1 MQALWEW
8 GIRTLGVLDVSSVTK
23 KPDAQAQA
31 APPDPKA
38 MAAQASAVNEM
49 RKALGMTEIP
59 VGKKAKKVRDPTA
72 EKKPPTAWMTAI
84 AETVTD
90 MRANGW
96 PAWTDADGHFW
107 PASVRGQVKD
117 KSGAEHEAWVFP
129 DSGKEATQANGGM
142 KRASYLKAQA
152 DPAHAA
158 KAAKYRAELAEKRS
172 SDGGSQGSAE
182 KAAPVADAADA
193 GKKKGGRP
201 KQAHCYVAGLL
212 ADSGVGVSKEWLEK
226 CARAY
231 QRAKELG
238 QAIEG
243 VLDDNDCDQ
252 IEEDVVMDALSTDHG
267 CGAIKVEGGRRLAE
281 TISFLTERGVP
292 VMGHVGLTPQAINT
306 IGSFRAQGR
315 EEKDWGPIEDDAR
328 SVADAGAFS
337 LVIEAHA
344 IDQGD
349 KAPGKAL
356 SYAKKYAVLKLL
368 EIESGEG
375 EEERQR
381 GPDPQSGQGRGPSRQ
396 GRKRA
401 GNHA

>member
-1 MQALWEW
+1 MISNLASLE
-8 GIRTLGVLDVSSVTK
+8 
-23 KPDAQAQA
+23 
-31 APPDPKA
+31 KA

-84 AETVTD
+84 AETVAD

-96 PAWTDADGHFW
+96 PAWTDADGHVW

-201 KQAHCYVAGLL
+201 KMTDEEKAAAKAKRDAEKAVSSSSTPTKLQAVVDLIASQVGGGGAPAAKSL
-212 ADSGVGVSKEWLEK
+212 AAKKAAAAAKPAAPKMDLSFIPWEHAGVS
-226 CARAY
+226 Y
-231 QRAKELG
+231 FT
-238 QAIEG
+238 
-243 VLDDNDCDQ
+243 NDRG
-252 IEEDVVMDALSTDHG
+252 DVVSEDFEWVGHFDGKTIDESAPEP
-267 CGAIKVEGGRRLAE
+267 EGLESA
-281 TISFLTERGVP
+281 T
-292 VMGHVGLTPQAINT
+292 M
-306 IGSFRAQGR
+306 R
-315 EEKDWGPIEDDAR
+315 E
-328 SVADAGAFS
+328 
-337 LVIEAHA
+337 
-344 IDQGD
+344 
-349 KAPGKAL
+349 
-356 SYAKKYAVLKLL
+356 
-368 EIESGEG
+368 
-375 EEERQR
+375 
-381 GPDPQSGQGRGPSRQ
+381 
-396 GRKRA
+396 
-401 GNHA
+401 